1 MATEDTGPTP
11 EAEGA
16 DLPDA
21 TSAGTEVHGDP
32 VIRAD
37 QVRSPVGAG
46 ADTTV
51 ATEPSTPPTG
61 DGHAE
66 PVRRGSNRA
75 TRAFKK
81 LGWHVLLLA
90 LSAVVLFPI
99 YMLLLKAISNP
110 LAYLAAGQPLR
121 LVNPEWD
128 VFTRAWNEAELSSAM
143 ALSALVTLIIVA
155 AQLITSIL
163 GAYAFAFLRFP
174 FRRLVFA
181 LVVGTLLLP
190 IEVTLIA
197 NIRTIRDLGWLNSV
211 PGLTLPFVAT
221 AFGIFLIRQGFLGIP
236 KDLRDAA
243 TLDGYGHMRFLF
255 RVAVPLSKPV
265 IGSFLVISFLGAWNQ
280 YVWPRNATDSRSWQ
294 TIQIALRTLTSER
307 IDELNLAY
315 AGAVIAALP
324 LVLLLIFF
332 QRQMVR
338 GLTAGA
344 VKG

>member
-1 MATEDTGPTP
+1 MATESSN
-11 EAEGA
+11 
-16 DLPDA
+16 PDQ
-21 TSAGTEVHGDP
+21 P
-32 VIRAD
+32 VIKAS
-37 QVRSPVGAG
+37 QA
-46 ADTTV
+46 
-51 ATEPSTPPTG
+51 G
-61 DGHAE
+61 DGKTGAVGG
-66 PVRRGSNRA
+66 VRRA
-75 TRAFKK
+75 TAVDETTKRGDSRVLRGAKTA
-81 LGWHVLLLA
+81 GWHLLLLA
-90 LSAVVLFPI
+90 LSLLVLFPI
-99 YMLLLKAISNP
+99 YMLLLKAISAP
-110 LAYLAAGQPLR
+110 LAYLAAGQPLTP
-121 LVNPEWD
+121 VNPEWD
-128 VFTRAWNEAELSSAM
+128 VFSRAWNGANLSSAM
-143 ALSALVTLIIVA
+143 ALSAIVTLLIVA
-155 AQLITSIL
+155 AQLLTSVL
-163 GAYAFAFLRFP
+163 GAYAFAFLEFP
-174 FRRLVFA
+174 FKKVMFVI
-181 LVVGTLLLP
+181 VVATLLLP

-294 TIQIALRTLTSER
+294 TAQIALRTLTTER

-315 AGAVIAALP
+315 AGAVIVAIP
-324 LVLLLIFF
+324 LILLLIFF